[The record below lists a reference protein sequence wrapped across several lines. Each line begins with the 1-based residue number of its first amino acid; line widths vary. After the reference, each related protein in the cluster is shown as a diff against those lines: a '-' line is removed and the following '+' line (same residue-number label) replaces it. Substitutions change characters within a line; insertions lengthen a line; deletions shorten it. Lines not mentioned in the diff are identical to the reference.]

1 MRKHNNHCQ
10 PFLSRHSLNAIVFF
24 SRFLIVVCLFAAG
37 CDTKREH
44 TLTGR
49 TMGTTYS
56 VKVVTG
62 YFGSVPGLQEKI
74 DQRLD
79 QINRSMSPYLKDSEI
94 SRFNRF
100 QEVGIEFPISKDFL
114 HVMQQAAR
122 IHALSEG
129 AWDGTVNPLVDL
141 WGFGRTGRADR
152 RPPPEEIAALLDD
165 IGFQKIDVRDSGAL
179 VKHQAAVSLDL
190 SSIAKGYGVDQVA
203 DEIRRAGFSDFL
215 VEIGGEVYA
224 AGNRPDGR
232 PWRVGINRPKTDAR
246 FDQVYKVIALQD
258 QAFATSGDYR
268 NFFVENG
275 VRYSHIIDP
284 RTGCPVRA
292 GVVSVSILADNCTL
306 ADGLAT
312 AVMVM
317 GVEKG
322 LALIN
327 RLEHVEGLIVAELAD
342 GSLRDHF
349 SEGIRLEP
357 SAP

>member
-1 MRKHNNHCQ
+1 MPVR
-10 PFLSRHSLNAIVFF
+10 
-24 SRFLIVVCLFAAG
+24 LIVCLAAFLLASS

-49 TMGTTYS
+49 TMGTTYT

-62 YFGSVPGLQEKI
+62 HFGSVSGLQEKI
-74 DQRLD
+74 DRRLD

-100 QEVGIEFPISKDFL
+100 QEVSVEFPISEDFMR
-114 HVMQQAAR
+114 VMQQAVH
-122 IHALSEG
+122 IHALSGG

-152 RPPPEEIAALLDD
+152 RPPPEKIAALLGD
-165 IGFQKIDVRDSGAL
+165 IGFHKIEVRDSGAL
-179 VKHQAAVSLDL
+179 AKRQAAVSLDL

-203 DEIRRAGFSDFL
+203 DEVHRAGFSDFL

-224 AGNRPDGR
+224 AGVRPDGR

-246 FDQVYKVIALQD
+246 FDEIYKVISLKD
-258 QAFATSGDYR
+258 QALATSGDYR

-284 RTGCPVRA
+284 QTGYPVHA

-327 RLEHVEGLIVAELAD
+327 RLDHVEGLIVEELAD

-349 SEGIRLEP
+349 SEGLRLEP